1 MGGISHPTRLGLCA
15 LNSHR
20 SNLNLGVFFTYAVYT
35 CDLLVYFKIIQSG
48 IKCVRFMSFF
58 SISFKFKF
66 LNHCEGVLNILICLE
81 AVEVGGW
88 MECQVMTKV
97 TLTCS
102 GQYITQ
108 NIGK

>member
-1 MGGISHPTRLGLCA
+1 MCSLHVIFFQYRLGL
-15 LNSHR
+15 N
-20 SNLNLGVFFTYAVYT
+20 FP
-35 CDLLVYFKIIQSG
+35 K
-48 IKCVRFMSFF
+48 
-58 SISFKFKF
+58 
-66 LNHCEGVLNILICLE
+66 HCEGVLNVLICLYDVE